1 MTASLKGKRR
11 LRMREAPVLAIMTK
25 APVCGAVNTRLASEI
40 GPVAATALGRTLT
53 ANLLRETARD
63 SRFRTLLAISP
74 DQALC
79 APFTAWRVTLP
90 KKRTGSFP
98 PHPSPLPRNLALAR
112 LPLRVSAS
120 GCGWEREQVAPVA
133 AASLLPLREKD
144 RMRGDSPNAFRLPQG
159 RGDLGQ
165 RMQRIFDRC
174 SRGPLIIV
182 GTDIP
187 FITREII
194 AKAFRELRRADAVFG
209 RAEDGG
215 YWLVG
220 LNRRPRRLAP
230 FENVRWSSP
239 HALADT
245 LRNLRAY
252 RVAFAETLFDID
264 TEADYRRYLGK
275 RNCRPWFDKLT
286 MRLSR

>member
-98 PHPSPLPRNLALAR
+98 PHPSPSPAQSR
-112 LPLRVSAS
+112 LGEIATS
-120 GCGWEREQVAPVA
+120 E
-133 AASLLPLREKD
+133 
-144 RMRGDSPNAFRLPQG
+144 N
-159 RGDLGQ
+159 
-165 RMQRIFDRC
+165 RIR
-174 SRGPLIIV
+174 
-182 GTDIP
+182 
-187 FITREII
+187 
-194 AKAFRELRRADAVFG
+194 
-209 RAEDGG
+209 
-215 YWLVG
+215 
-220 LNRRPRRLAP
+220 
-230 FENVRWSSP
+230 
-239 HALADT
+239 
-245 LRNLRAY
+245 
-252 RVAFAETLFDID
+252 
-264 TEADYRRYLGK
+264 
-275 RNCRPWFDKLT
+275 
-286 MRLSR
+286 